1 MDEYAI
7 VKSFQNSIK
16 KFFKKS
22 DGAATVEFVLLL
34 PLFIAILIGGF
45 DLGRYV
51 FLKNELTSA
60 VQDAGRFAMIRG
72 SSSPN
77 PATEANIRVFAQQRI
92 VFNDINNVLI
102 SVTFIP
108 DNRPGSTVRVRAEAN
123 FTALA
128 GLLELSNL
136 NLVAVTNSVIVN

>member
-1 MDEYAI
+1 MDEYLI
-7 VKSFQNSIK
+7 VKSFQNLIK

-51 FLKNELTSA
+51 FLKHELTSA

-77 PATEANIRVFAQQRI
+77 PATEASIRVFAQQRI
-92 VFNDINNVLI
+92 IFNDINNVLI

-108 DNRPGSTVRVRAEAN
+108 DNRPGSIVRVRGEAN

-136 NLVAVTNSVIVN
+136 SLVAVTNSVIVN